1 MSVHIFQN
9 FSWGKSNLFRV
20 EKNQIYLLTSKL
32 PVSVTIKL
40 KGTKDDASGK
50 YLVMVTFSQI
60 ITFGNAL
67 NDEEQSLER
76 KCGIDESEVS
86 TEPKDLSFSACI
98 HHGCRMGWGLA
109 RVNHTPKMEITQNNS
124 NSSDLCWHSLCSSG
138 KNLSPCPSIPLP
150 QSLLILNYLK
160 ESTSKS
166 FRKSCPE

>member
-1 MSVHIFQN
+1 MFTYFKIFHE
-9 FSWGKSNLFRV
+9 GKVIYSEW
-20 EKNQIYLLTSKL
+20 EKKQIYLLTSKL

-98 HHGCRMGWGLA
+98 HHGCRMG
-109 RVNHTPKMEITQNNS
+109 
-124 NSSDLCWHSLCSSG
+124 
-138 KNLSPCPSIPLP
+138 
-150 QSLLILNYLK
+150 
-160 ESTSKS
+160 
-166 FRKSCPE
+166 